1 MSETARWLGVSGALR
16 GAEAMDSIKNFV
28 DSAQADEGDYV
39 IGYILCGLVEVCV
52 PPIRTVNSRKARA
65 FY

>member
-39 IGYILCGLVEVCV
+39 IGYILCGLVEVL
-52 PPIRTVNSRKARA
+52 
-65 FY
+65 